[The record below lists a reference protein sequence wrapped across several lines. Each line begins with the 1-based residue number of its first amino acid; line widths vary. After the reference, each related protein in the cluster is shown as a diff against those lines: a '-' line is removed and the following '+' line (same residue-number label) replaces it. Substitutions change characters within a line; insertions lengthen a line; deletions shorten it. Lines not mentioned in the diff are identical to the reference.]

1 MWVGT
6 YSVFWDEKLT
16 TQEITTRELVQLL
29 DRPEWAYDIATEV
42 SNFNCRDPPPI
53 QLLSEIGIAG
63 VYWLLAFGS
72 VQKYRPVYFSKTR
85 PPWLSAAGSM
95 EYPTMSIERLAF
107 F

>member
-53 QLLSEIGIAG
+53 QLLSEIGITGA
-63 VYWLLAFGS
+63 YWLRTLES
-72 VQKYRPVYFSKTR
+72 VQTPPPPFIFPLDSTSLDYQPV
-85 PPWLSAAGSM
+85 
-95 EYPTMSIERLAF
+95 LAEPVCEKPV
-107 F
+107 